1 MISRFNRLPLAL
13 SALLLTTASAAAA
26 CPASLAADFDRAV
39 ASKNMEAVQSAM
51 NAISDNFACNE
62 KLDDFRGKMIDF
74 EIDLATNPS
83 VPALEREKALKA
95 ATDNI
100 AIGGTWHE
108 AKKLGD
114 YYESVKDDAHALA
127 WYEKGISLL
136 GMVPSTG
143 ANEKDLLEL
152 GQRAAVA
159 KSLANND
166 GEGERKVAFVPSRA
180 KTIDGKLDGI
190 YSPLLRGVA
199 VDKIPLPINFFTGE
213 TRFTP
218 AGSAEVAELAQ
229 AVKEQDIH
237 AFKLVGTCRPA
248 REGSR
253 QHGPIEAARGG
264 RSGRA
269 VKKGIQARITIEG
282 KGDTEPYNVSLLRRP
297 FSQDGTG
304 NSIDGSNGF
313 LVDEAK

>member
-1 MISRFNRLPLAL
+1 MISKSNRLPLAL

-180 KTIDGKLDGI
+180 TIDGKLDGI

-237 AFKLVGTCRPA
+237 AFKLVGHADPRGKA
-248 REGSR
+248 QDNMDLSR
-253 QHGPIEAARGG
+253 RRAEAVRDEL
-264 RSGRA
+264 

-297 FSQDGTG
+297 FSQDETWQLDRRVEW
-304 NSIDGSNGF
+304 IT
-313 LVDEAK
+313 VDEAK